1 MPVRL
6 LASATARWRVQ
17 WFMLLLA
24 CLSFT
29 ASAAEDFLPVEDAFR
44 LTSEQ
49 RNGEVVLRWKI
60 APGYYLY
67 RHRLGFAGEPVDI
80 AAPELPEGTP
90 VSDEYFGDSH
100 VYYHDLEVSI
110 DPGQARRLRLTWQG
124 CAEDGLCYAPQ
135 HRTLELGASPSSR
148 SALDAISETPPL
160 SGQAS
165 LPQGAPAI
173 EAPDRTANALGEDQR
188 LAAQLA
194 DAHAGWM
201 LAAFFGMGLLLVFT
215 PCVLPMLPIL
225 SSLVV
230 GSGASTKRGLLL
242 SLAFVVP
249 MALTYALLGVAA
261 AQAGANLQA
270 MLQTPWVLGAFAL
283 LFVVFALAMFGLFEL
298 QLPSGV
304 RQRLDRLQSRQ
315 QGGTLGGAAIMGVL
329 SALLVGPCMTAPL
342 AGALLYIADTGDT
355 LLGGAAL
362 LTLGL
367 GMGTPLLLVGALGA
381 RLLPRPGPWM
391 VRVKALFGFVLL
403 GMAIWFLARVVPG
416 PVELGLWG
424 TWLLGVAVA
433 LWYAS
438 HKATPAVGHPMIK
451 TVGLAV
457 GIWGAAMLLG
467 AAGGSTTPF
476 RPLAYL
482 QANSNA
488 QIAAEQDFMARF
500 DKVENLASLNRRI
513 EQASQQGQ
521 WTLVDV
527 YAEWCVSCK
536 VIEEEVFG
544 NPRVQ
549 ARLETMQLLRPDVTA
564 NDATDRELLDA
575 YGILGPPTLMLF
587 GPDGKERRAQR
598 IVGEITS
605 EAFLER
611 LEQAGQPREETL

>member
-1 MPVRL
+1 
-6 LASATARWRVQ
+6 
-17 WFMLLLA
+17 
-24 CLSFT
+24 
-29 ASAAEDFLPVEDAFR
+29 
-44 LTSEQ
+44 
-49 RNGEVVLRWKI
+49 
-60 APGYYLY
+60 
-67 RHRLGFAGEPVDI
+67 
-80 AAPELPEGTP
+80 
-90 VSDEYFGDSH
+90 
-100 VYYHDLEVSI
+100 
-110 DPGQARRLRLTWQG
+110 
-124 CAEDGLCYAPQ
+124 
-135 HRTLELGASPSSR
+135 
-148 SALDAISETPPL
+148 
-160 SGQAS
+160 
-165 LPQGAPAI
+165 
-173 EAPDRTANALGEDQR
+173 
-188 LAAQLA
+188 
-194 DAHAGWM
+194 
-201 LAAFFGMGLLLVFT
+201 
-215 PCVLPMLPIL
+215 
-225 SSLVV
+225 
-230 GSGASTKRGLLL
+230 
-242 SLAFVVP
+242 
-249 MALTYALLGVAA
+249 
-261 AQAGANLQA
+261 
-270 MLQTPWVLGAFAL
+270 
-283 LFVVFALAMFGLFEL
+283 
-298 QLPSGV
+298 
-304 RQRLDRLQSRQ
+304 
-315 QGGTLGGAAIMGVL
+315 MGVL

-342 AGALLYIADTGDT
+342 AGALLYIADTGDA

-362 LTLGL
+362 LMLGL

-416 PVELGLWG
+416 PIELGLWG

-467 AAGGSTTPF
+467 AAGGSTNPF
-476 RPLAYL
+476 RPLADL
-482 QANSNA
+482 QAGSVV
-488 QIAAEQDFMARF
+488 QGAAEQDFMARF

-536 VIEEEVFG
+536 VIENEVFG

-587 GPDGKERRAQR
+587 GPEGKERRAQR

-611 LEQAGQPREETL
+611 LEQAGQSREETL